1 MKAAAS
7 QQEDAVKK
15 VRRILVAA
23 AVAGYLSAGAV
34 GAQAD
39 PRQILGAMIYQVSTG
54 TPNPNWYGAQ
64 LWQTIALQTG
74 NTGIYPQLR
83 QLGVVQ
89 NVTLTQWVPLP
100 AGILYAMT
108 VQHAFGQSY
117 WVMGIGTFTNRIE
130 YASFTAGPA
139 STPYVLPSAPT
150 TAPSEPAP
158 VAPVG
163 TAPPANP
170 APKPQPKD
178 SQSEACKKFPNLC

>member
-1 MKAAAS
+1 MKAAAP

-54 TPNPNWYGAQ
+54 TPNPNRYGAQ

-139 STPYVLPSAPT
+139 STPVRPAKRPHHRTFRTGPGGAGRHGPAGESRAE
-150 TAPSEPAP
+150 TATQRQP
-158 VAPVG
+158 VRGV
-163 TAPPANP
+163 
-170 APKPQPKD
+170 
-178 SQSEACKKFPNLC
+178 

>member
-1 MKAAAS
+1 MKAAAP

-54 TPNPNWYGAQ
+54 TPNPNWYDDQ

-89 NVTLTQWVPLP
+89 NVTLTQWVPCR
-100 AGILYAMT
+100 
-108 VQHAFGQSY
+108 Q
-117 WVMGIGTFTNRIE
+117 
-130 YASFTAGPA
+130 AS
-139 STPYVLPSAPT
+139 STP
-150 TAPSEPAP
+150 
-158 VAPVG
+158 
-163 TAPPANP
+163 
-170 APKPQPKD
+170 
-178 SQSEACKKFPNLC
+178 